1 MQKYVALVKSIA
13 VRDGQVCLS
22 ENTELLEGN
31 WQDFESAEVF
41 LGIYEGTQKEALKA
55 AADNWEVPESNI
67 RLVEIET

>member
-1 MQKYVALVKSIA
+1 M
-13 VRDGQVCLS
+13 S
-22 ENTELLEGN
+22 ENTDLLEGD

-41 LGIYEGTQKEALKA
+41 LGIYEGNQKEALKA

>member
-1 MQKYVALVKSIA
+1 MPAPMRVL
-13 VRDGQVCLS
+13 
-22 ENTELLEGN
+22 LLERLK
-31 WQDFESAEVF
+31 SAEVF